1 MSKARDYITELATV
15 GRYHFAA
22 DEIRKALGVSADA
35 AKLSLYRLAKRGL
48 VASPAR
54 GFYII
59 VPPEYKRPGSLPADQ
74 FLPPLMAWRKTS
86 YYAGLLTAAQY
97 HGSAHHRPQ
106 AFQGMVEDNQRPIGG
121 GAVRGAVI
129 AR

>member
-1 MSKARDYITELATV
+1 MSKARDYITELATG

-22 DEIRKALGVSADA
+22 EEMRRALGVSADA

-54 GFYII
+54 GFYTI
-59 VPPEYKRPGSLPADQ
+59 VPPEYQRLGSLPADQ
-74 FLPPLMAWRKTS
+74 FLPALMEWRNAR

-97 HGSAHHRPQ
+97 HGAADGRASGVRES
-106 AFQGMVEDNQRPIGG
+106 GSE
-121 GAVRGAVI
+121 GAE
-129 AR
+129 